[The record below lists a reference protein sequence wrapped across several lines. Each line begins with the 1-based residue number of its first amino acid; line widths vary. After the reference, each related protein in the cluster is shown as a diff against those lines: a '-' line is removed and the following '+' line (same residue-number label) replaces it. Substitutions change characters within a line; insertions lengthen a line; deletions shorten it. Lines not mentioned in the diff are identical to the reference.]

1 VRRWQFRAFT
11 GSLACCV
18 GVSIVGCAGNV
29 ARHLRVETR
38 DAVLRVERGRLLA
51 SDDFR
56 GGLSAWVIEQQPG
69 GGVAARDGRLEIAD
83 KGGCTVWWRA
93 RLTAPLIISYEATL
107 ASSARVSDLNSFWM
121 ASDPARPDLF
131 AAGHGRDGR
140 FAAYDNLLT
149 YYVGYGGN
157 DNTTTRFRRY
167 AGDGTR
173 PLRPEHDLSA
183 PRFLLTAERP
193 YRIELVVC
201 GERVQY
207 IRDGEIIF
215 AVRDPG
221 PLRSGW
227 FGIRT
232 VDSRITIRDF
242 RISEAR
248 CPRP

>member
-11 GSLACCV
+11 RSLAYWLCV
-18 GVSIVGCAGNV
+18 STLGCASHV
-29 ARHLRVETR
+29 VRQRDVETR
-38 DAVLRVERGRLLA
+38 EALPGVERGRLLA

-56 GGLSAWVIEQQPG
+56 GDLSAWVIEQQPG
-69 GGVAARDGRLEIAD
+69 GSVAARDGRLEIAD

-93 RLTAPLIISYEATL
+93 RFAAPLIISYEATL

-121 ASDPARPDLF
+121 ANDPARPDLF
-131 AAGHGRDGR
+131 ADGHGRDGR
-140 FAAYDNLLT
+140 FATYDNLLT

-173 PLRPEHDLSA
+173 PLRPEHDLRA
-183 PRFLLTAERP
+183 PRFLLTADRP
-193 YRIELVVC
+193 YRIDLVVC

-207 IRDGEIIF
+207 IRDGEIVF
-215 AVRDPG
+215 DVRDPA

-227 FGIRT
+227 FGLRT
-232 VDSRITIRDF
+232 VDSRITIRNF
-242 RISEAR
+242 RVSEAR
-248 CPRP
+248 CSRP